1 MFLGDIGKNSTT
13 RFKKINRYLKENH
26 GITLSSELDDE
37 SITAAFQT
45 IYEEI
50 TEFKMQGHNSLT
62 SPEISKRL
70 LVLEGLRTL
79 MEGNVK
85 LSPVFQS
92 VLRNLVDYVVEE
104 VSLEYSG
111 HTPVDFD
118 QVFDET
124 VRNAMREYRSSHYR
138 FPDSVVEQEL
148 RSEAKFQL
156 KSNGHAPAI
165 EESDENDV
173 WAGVGRRSGAG
184 GGHVPSM
191 QGKDAAVNRMGGNLK
206 LDLEP
211 IDNDSGLVR
220 DPRTGRMVPDPFAAK
235 QRNLRST
242 GVMQEDEFDV
252 DNTLANHRNSK
263 AQHVTQPRKEKP
275 ELAPGKSVNPR
286 TGEEVVDPFTAHK
299 LKMRSSS
306 AMKESANLVKRLR
319 HLLETE
325 VNQAEVMMAA
335 KGFAQELQEMVE
347 KIGRLQ
353 NEDLPPVTDQMRQT
367 YGTDSASAFQSQ
379 IYAALQGVMDALY
392 TAKSQVDAAVDSM
405 AATGQVGAQ
414 VDMDVDVSDELSDL
428 PSDDLDATL
437 DDIGDEDEFGS
448 AEHDE
453 PLGRA
458 QKESVDLQ
466 KKVLEMQKLV
476 ARAKKLKES
485 KK

>member
-1 MFLGDIGKNSTT
+1 MFLDDISKNSTT

-26 GITLSSELDDE
+26 GITLSPDLDDTE
-37 SITAAFQT
+37 ITSAFQS

-50 TEFKMQGHNSLT
+50 NDLKMQGENSLT
-62 SPEISKRL
+62 SSEISKRL
-70 LVLEGLRTL
+70 LVLEGLRAL
-79 MEGNVK
+79 KEDGVK
-85 LSPVFQS
+85 RSPAFQS
-92 VLRNLVDYVVEE
+92 VLRNLVDYVVKE
-104 VSLEYSG
+104 VTLEYSG
-111 HTPVDFD
+111 HTPEEFNAL
-118 QVFDET
+118 FDEAL
-124 VRNAMREYRSSHYR
+124 RNAMKEYRSSHYR
-138 FPDSVVEQEL
+138 FPDDIVEREL
-148 RSEAKFQL
+148 RSNARFQL
-156 KSNGHAPAI
+156 SNDKVNHPIDEA
-165 EESDENDV
+165 DENDV
-173 WAGVGRRSGAG
+173 WAGVGRRSGSG
-184 GGHVPSM
+184 GGYVPSV
-191 QGKDAAVNRMGGNLK
+191 QGKDAAINRMGGNLG
-206 LDLEP
+206 LSLEP
-211 IDNDSGLVR
+211 KDDESDLVR
-220 DPRTGRMVPDPFAAK
+220 DPKSGRMVPNPFSAK
-235 QRNLRST
+235 QRELRGN
-242 GVMQEDEFDV
+242 GVMQEDEFDAN
-252 DNTLANHRNSK
+252 DKLANHRRSK
-263 AQHVTQPRKEKP
+263 GQHVTHPRTEKP

-299 LKMRSSS
+299 MKMRSPG

-414 VDMDVDVSDELSDL
+414 VDMDVDMSDELGDA
-428 PSDDLDATL
+428 PSDELDANL
-437 DDIGDEDEFGS
+437 DDIGAEDEFG
-448 AEHDE
+448 ADEHEE

-466 KKVLEMQKLV
+466 KKVLEMKKLV
-476 ARAKKLKES
+476 ARAKKLKET